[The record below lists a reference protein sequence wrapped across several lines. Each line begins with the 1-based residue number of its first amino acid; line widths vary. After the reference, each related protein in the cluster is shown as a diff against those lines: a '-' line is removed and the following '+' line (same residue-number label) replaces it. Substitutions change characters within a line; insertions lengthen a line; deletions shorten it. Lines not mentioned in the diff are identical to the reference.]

1 MKKNK
6 IRVIARLDMKGQ
18 NVIKSIQF
26 ECLRTIGSP
35 SEIAEKYYKNGI
47 DEIIYLDTVA
57 NLYDRSKLTKI
68 VSKASKNIH
77 IPLIAG
83 GGLRNLD
90 DIKDVLNAGAD
101 KVFINT
107 AAIKNPK
114 FIEQAANIYGSQCIV
129 VSIEAKKIGDKQWE
143 AYVDNGREPT
153 SVNVID
159 WVKEVKNLGAG
170 EIFLTSVD
178 RDGTRSGL
186 EEELIDEVSK
196 TSNLPLVVSG
206 GFGSLDQIK
215 NLSKNSRIDGIA
227 VGSVLHYN
235 VLSIDNIKDEF
246 RKNNYLIRETEIYH
260 TINEKKI
267 DTIEELKKDY
277 NYFSIRQLKDS
288 RMQVKHINE
297 IKNKNFNINKAKN
310 YNVGIINF
318 GINNLQSIE
327 NSLSKLNYSSSWID
341 KPEEVLKA
349 DKLILPGIGSFGVAM
364 NNLKKLNLI
373 EPILKKIKNETPFLG
388 ICLGMQLL
396 FSRSFEHGEH
406 EGLKV
411 LEGDIEPFENQD
423 NFKIPHIG
431 WTLLEESTKKSILLN
446 GMNNKKNFFYFIH
459 SFKANIKKKDEYIVH
474 STNHGNVKFCS
485 AIEYKNIFATQFH
498 PEKSGQVGL
507 KLLNNFLK
515 I

>member
-6 IRVIARLDMKGQ
+6 IRVIARLDIKGH
-18 NVIKSIQF
+18 NVIKSIRF
-26 ECLRTIGSP
+26 DGLRTIGSP
-35 SEIAEKYYKNGI
+35 NEIAEKYYKKGI

-57 NLYDRSKLTKI
+57 NLYDRSKLTEI
-68 VSKASKNIH
+68 VNKASKNIH

-83 GGLRNLD
+83 GGLRDLD
-90 DIKDVLNAGAD
+90 DIKDILNAGAD

-129 VSIEAKKIGDKQWE
+129 VSIEAKKIGNKHWE
-143 AYVDNGREPT
+143 AYIDNGRET
-153 SVNVID
+153 TGVNVID
-159 WVKEVKNLGAG
+159 WVKEAKNLGAG

-178 RDGTRSGL
+178 RDGTKLGL
-186 EEELIDEVSK
+186 EEELIEEVSK

-215 NLSKNSRIDGIA
+215 NLSKNSSIDGIA

-235 VLSIDNIKDEF
+235 VLSIDNIKNEF
-246 RKNNYLIRETEIYH
+246 KKNNYLIRETE
-260 TINEKKI
+260 TSLRINEKKI
-267 DTIEELKKDY
+267 DTNEELKKDY
-277 NYFSIRQLKDS
+277 NYFSIRQLKDTK
-288 RMQVKHINE
+288 MQVKHINE
-297 IKNKNFNINKAKN
+297 VKNKNFSINKNKN

-327 NSLSKLNYSSSWID
+327 NALNKLNYSSSWID
-341 KPEEVLKA
+341 TPEEILKA
-349 DKLILPGIGSFGVAM
+349 DKLILPGIGSFGIAM

-373 EPILKKIKNETPFLG
+373 DPILKKIKDGAPFLG

-406 EGLKV
+406 DGLKV
-411 LEGDIEPFENQD
+411 LEGDIEPFMNTN
-423 NFKIPHIG
+423 NFKVPHIG
-431 WTLLEESTKKSILLN
+431 WTLLEKSEKKSILLN
-446 GMNNKKNFFYFIH
+446 GMNNTKNFFYFIH
-459 SFKANIKKKDEYIVH
+459 SYKANVKKKKDYTVH
-474 STNHGNVKFCS
+474 FTNYGNVKFCS
-485 AIEYKNIFATQFH
+485 AIEYKNIFGTQFH
-498 PEKSGQVGL
+498 PEKSGDDGL
-507 KLLNNFLK
+507 KLLNNFMK

>member
-1 MKKNK
+1 MEKK

-26 ECLRTIGSP
+26 ECLRTIGLP
-35 SEIAEKYYKNGI
+35 GEIAENYYKNGI

-68 VSKASKNIH
+68 VLEASKKIH
-77 IPLIAG
+77 IPLVAG

-90 DIKDVLNAGAD
+90 DIKDVLNSGAD

-129 VSIEAKKIGDKQWE
+129 VSIEAKKTGDNNWE

-159 WVKEVKNLGAG
+159 WAKEAKNLGAG

-178 RDGTRSGL
+178 RDGTRLGL
-186 EEELIDEVSK
+186 EEELINEVSK
-196 TSNLPLVVSG
+196 ITDLPLVVSG

-215 NLSKNSRIDGIA
+215 NLSKNSNIDGVAI
-227 VGSVLHYN
+227 GSALHYN
-235 VLSIDNIKDEF
+235 ILSIESIKNEF
-246 RKNNYLIRETEIYH
+246 KKNNYLTRETQKNHIAQKEIAD
-260 TINEKKI
+260 INK
-267 DTIEELKKDY
+267 ELKKDY

-288 RMQVKHINE
+288 EMKVKNINDFD
-297 IKNKNFNINKAKN
+297 NKNFNIKKNKN

-318 GINNLQSIE
+318 GINNLKSVE
-327 NSLSKLNYSSSWID
+327 NSLKKLNYSCSWID
-341 KPEEVLKA
+341 TPEEVLKC
-349 DKLILPGIGSFGVAM
+349 DKLILPGIGSFGIAM
-364 NNLKKLNLI
+364 NNLKKLNLVN
-373 EPILKKIKNETPFLG
+373 PILKKISNKTPFLG

-396 FSRSFEHGEH
+396 FTRSFEHGEH

-411 LEGDIEPFENQD
+411 LEGDIEPFESQSNY
-423 NFKIPHIG
+423 KTPHIG
-431 WTLLEESTKKSILLN
+431 WTLLEESKKKSILLN
-446 GMNNKKNFFYFIH
+446 GMNNEKNFFYFIH
-459 SFKANIKKKDEYIVH
+459 SFKANIKKKNEYTVH
-474 STNHGNVKFCS
+474 TTNYGNVKFCS
-485 AIEYKNIFATQFH
+485 AIEYENIFATQFH